1 MKTIIISAIALG
13 FITFGGCKQETPK
26 LSSQIT
32 VIRHDSTATADT
44 SIVRAKDVDVASLD
58 KNKDGK
64 VFQCPMDAIVISDAP
79 GTCPLC
85 RMELEEVTIAVA
97 MGHLK

>member
-1 MKTIIISAIALG
+1 MKTIIISVFALA
-13 FITFGGCKQETPK
+13 FITFAGCKQEAPK
-26 LSSQIT
+26 VSSQVT
-32 VIRHDSTATADT
+32 VIRHDSTATVDT

-64 VFQCPMDAIVISDAP
+64 VFQCPMDAQVISDIA

-85 RMELEEVTIAVA
+85 HMDLEEVSVEKAKEN
-97 MGHLK
+97 LK